1 MTYQVNERQ
10 RKPGKRVLTHRKC
23 KAKKKTQAAY
33 SDRYL
38 VDVIITGT
46 VIQYLGNEHANNALT
61 QI

>member
-10 RKPGKRVLTHRKC
+10 RKPGKRC

-46 VIQYLGNEHANNALT
+46 VIQYLENEHANNALT